1 MMKTV
6 LIVLIRFY
14 RKYVSPLKPPC
25 CRLLHLQHLRAGS
38 GGEIRR
44 AERWMARVKA
54 DLEVPSFP

>member
-6 LIVLIRFY
+6 LILQEICF
-14 RKYVSPLKPPC
+14 SPETAMLPFHS
-25 CRLLHLQHLRAGS
+25 HLQHLRAGS

-44 AERWMARVKA
+44 AERRMARVKA